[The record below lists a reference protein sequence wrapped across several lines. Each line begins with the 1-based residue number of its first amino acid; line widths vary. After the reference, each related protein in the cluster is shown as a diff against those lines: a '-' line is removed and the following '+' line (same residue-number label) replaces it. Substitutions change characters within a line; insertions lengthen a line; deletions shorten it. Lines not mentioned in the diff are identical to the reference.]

1 MPSGVFVRTPEHIA
15 NIKKANTGLVRSEET
30 RRRISK
36 AKRGKKLKPP
46 TPERAAQNSANR
58 KAGAR
63 RGKDHHF
70 FGKGAPEWALAKIS
84 ATHTGVSYKVCREN
98 GIDPKF
104 YRSQLAS
111 GNFWCGLCKQFLAE
125 SERAGNKPRT
135 QCRECSPKYQRASAL
150 KRQFGVD
157 PEWYESKLVDQGGCC
172 AICKSPDKVSKN
184 GFLAIDHSHSRAE
197 NSLRGLLCA
206 GCNTSLGII
215 EGPMFG
221 RFLEYLDQ
229 YGDRPAVPEPQ
240 SSVLK
245 L

>member
-15 NIKKANTGLVRSEET
+15 NIKKANTGLKRSEET
-30 RRRISK
+30 RKRISE
-36 AKRGKKLKPP
+36 AKKGRKLKPP

-84 ATHTGVSYKVCREN
+84 ATHKGMSYKVCRQN
-98 GIDPKF
+98 GIDPEAYKSE
-104 YRSQLAS
+104 RAA
-111 GNFWCGLCKQFLAE
+111 GRFWCGACKQFVPDTHKAPGI
-125 SERAGNKPRT
+125 RRN
-135 QCRECSPKYQRASAL
+135 QCQTCAPKVQRISML
-150 KRQFGVD
+150 RRVFGVD
-157 PEWYESKLVDQGGCC
+157 AEWYDARLVEQGGVC
-172 AICKSPDKVSKN
+172 AICKSPDKVSRH
-184 GFLAIDHSHSRAE
+184 GFLAIDHSHSRTE
-197 NSLRGLLCA
+197 NPLRGLLCA

-229 YGDRPAVPEPQ
+229 YGDRPNIPEPQ
-240 SSVLK
+240 STVVR
-245 L
+245 